1 MQTPKHVSTPLEVAL
16 LGATGVV
23 GQTFLS
29 FLSRHPFF
37 KPTLLMASAKREG
50 QRYADAVNWVL
61 PMERPT
67 AIDDLRLT
75 ALSLETLKKS
85 GIRIVF
91 SALPTLLAQEI
102 EPQLAA
108 AGFCVFSNASAL
120 RYQRDVP
127 ILIPDVNPDHLH
139 WIEKQGFPEKGFVI
153 TNANCSTTG
162 LVTALAPFK
171 PLGIEE
177 IFVCTYQS
185 VSGAGF
191 PGLSHLQIAGNAIP
205 YIAKEEEKMVSETR
219 KILDIEALIQPTCVR
234 IDTLWGHL
242 EAVTLKLKE
251 TPSYEETLALWNREP
266 PQLEKIPSLP
276 RRPVVF
282 CPGATAPQ
290 PSMSWWGDPPGMTV
304 YTGRVRIR
312 DGRLSFMLLCNNIA
326 KGAAGGSVANAEA
339 FMAAYG
345 DRL

>member
-1 MQTPKHVSTPLEVAL
+1 MPKHHRPSQRIDVAL

-23 GQTFLS
+23 GQTFLT
-29 FLSRHPFF
+29 FLARHPFF
-37 KPTLLMASAKREG
+37 RPALLMASAKREG
-50 QRYADAVNWVL
+50 QRYADAVNWIL
-61 PMERPT
+61 PMERP
-67 AIDDLRLT
+67 AEIDDLQLT
-75 ALSLETLKKS
+75 ALSLDTLKTS
-85 GIRIVF
+85 GIRFVF
-91 SALPTLLAQEI
+91 SALPTQLAQEI
-102 EPQLAA
+102 EPKLVQ
-108 AGFCVFSNASAL
+108 AGCFVFSNASAQ

-127 ILIPDVNPDHLH
+127 ILIPDVNPEHLS
-139 WIEKQGFPEKGFVI
+139 WIEKQGFPNSGFVI

-171 PLGIEE
+171 PFGIEE
-177 IFVCTYQS
+177 IFVSTYQS

-205 YIAKEEEKMVSETR
+205 YIAREEEKMVIETR
-219 KILDIEALIQPTCVR
+219 KILDIEPMIQPTCVR
-234 IDTLWGHL
+234 IDSQWGHL

-251 TPSYEETLALWNREP
+251 TPSFEEAIALWNREP
-266 PQLEKIPSLP
+266 DHLEHIPSLP
-276 RRPVVF
+276 RRPVVYRS
-282 CPGATAPQ
+282 GASEPQ
-290 PSMSWWGDPPGMTV
+290 PSMSWWGNPPGMTV

-339 FMAAYG
+339 FLAAYG